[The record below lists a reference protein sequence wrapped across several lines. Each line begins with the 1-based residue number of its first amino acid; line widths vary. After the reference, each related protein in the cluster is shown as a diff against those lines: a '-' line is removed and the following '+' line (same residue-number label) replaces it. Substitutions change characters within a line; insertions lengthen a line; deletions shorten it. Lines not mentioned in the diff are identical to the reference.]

1 MPAKA
6 WYFMIIMRSVPA
18 FVQAT
23 SILTLLGL
31 KVGYS
36 VLKLLKGVKI
46 SYVYKMGESVVVLSN
61 YQHDT

>member
-1 MPAKA
+1 
-6 WYFMIIMRSVPA
+6 MIIMRSVPA

-61 YQHDT
+61 YQHYT